1 ECMWVETSRSW
12 CDHWYN
18 VFMELEGSYR
28 LDHDDSA
35 HIWLLQR
42 LFLAKIDEHAQLW
55 MAEWNN
61 HKIPLEGKCPE
72 SPYNMWIE
80 SQLMDGMRG
89 LEHVAPT

>member
-1 ECMWVETSRSW
+1 RSVHNTRVERMWVETSRSW

-35 HIWLLQR
+35 HIWLLQC

-55 MAEWNN
+55 VAEWNN
-61 HKIPLEGKCPE
+61 HKIPLDGKHPE

-80 SQLMDGMRG
+80 SQLMDGM
-89 LEHVAPT
+89 